1 MAKSDW
7 EKVKS
12 HHKLPGGFYLRAPLR
27 DKNLE
32 MVEQIKGFLDKRTYV
47 ISVSK

>member
-12 HHKLPGGFYLRAPLR
+12 HHKLPGGFYLGATLR

-32 MVEQIKGFLDKRTYV
+32 MVEQIKGFVDKRTYV
-47 ISVSK
+47 LYASK